1 MCGINGVFWYRGGV
15 ADAGLV
21 RAQSQVQ
28 RHRGPDDS
36 GVWAE
41 GPAALGHR
49 RLSIVDL
56 SPGGH
61 QPMANEDDSV
71 HVTFNGELYNWPEVM
86 PQLAA
91 RGHRFRGRSDTEMLL
106 HLWEERGTELVHDL
120 RGMFAFALY
129 DSKRRTL
136 LLARDRAGK
145 KPLYWHD
152 DGRRIV
158 FASELKSLL
167 ADPSVP
173 RDVDACAIAD
183 YLTFQYVPAPGSI
196 LTGVR
201 KLPAGHRLVCD
212 ASGPRVERWWE
223 LPFETDHS
231 ITPEQAVTGLRE
243 RLREAVRVR
252 LMSDVPLGAFLS
264 GGVDSSAVVAF
275 MTQVSSSCV
284 KTYSIGF
291 EDADYSE
298 LEHARA
304 VATHLGTE
312 HHELV
317 VRPRALELLPR
328 LVWGMDEP
336 FADAS
341 MVPTFHVAEM
351 ARHQVTVALSGDGG
365 DEAFA
370 GYSTYP
376 WARSYA
382 RVDALPYALRRA
394 LALPAGLLPADHRLG
409 RMLRRAGLRPVDR
422 HLEVMSHFPPRDL
435 TAILSP
441 ALRSALRG
449 HDPWAAA
456 RSVHA
461 RAARGLGDGVAA
473 LTALDE
479 LTYMTDDVLVKVDR
493 TSMLNSLE
501 TRAPL
506 LDHHVL
512 EYAARLPFEYKLRGG
527 VSKWVLREAV
537 RPMLPAGILA
547 RGKQGFGVPLD
558 RWFAGDF
565 GRLSREVLLD
575 GRARARGWLDPAA
588 VERLLAGRDLRDGVR
603 AKRVFTLVCLELWA
617 QCFLDRPRTSL
628 AEPADGPLPLHPA
641 VAGSAR
647 EPA

>member
-1 MCGINGVFWYRGGV
+1 MCGINGVFWYRGGT
-15 ADAGLV
+15 ADPALV
-21 RAQSQVQ
+21 RAQAQVQ

-36 GVWAE
+36 GLWAE
-41 GPAALGHR
+41 GPVALGHR

-61 QPMANEDDSV
+61 QPMANEDGTV
-71 HVTFNGELYNWPEVM
+71 HVTYNGELYNWPEVM

-106 HLWEERGTELVHDL
+106 HLWEERGADLVSEL
-120 RGMFAFALY
+120 RGMFSFALY
-129 DSKRRTL
+129 DSNRRTL
-136 LLARDRAGK
+136 LLARDRVGK

-152 DGRRIV
+152 NGQRVV
-158 FASELKSLL
+158 FASELKALL

-173 RDVDACAIAD
+173 ADVDRAAIAD
-183 YLTFQYVPAPGSI
+183 YLTFQYVPAPASI
-196 LTGVR
+196 LAGVR
-201 KLPAGHRLVCD
+201 KLPAGHRLICD
-212 ASGPRVERWWE
+212 ASGPRVERYWE
-223 LPFETDHS
+223 LPVTTDRS
-231 ITPEQAVTGLRE
+231 ISPAQAVEGLRD

-275 MTQVSSSCV
+275 MTQVSSTRV

-291 EDADYSE
+291 EEAGFSE
-298 LEHARA
+298 LEHART
-304 VATHLGTE
+304 VAAHLGTE

-328 LVWGMDEP
+328 LVWGLDEP
-336 FADAS
+336 FADPS
-341 MVPTFHVAEM
+341 MVPTFHVSEM
-351 ARHQVTVALSGDGG
+351 ARDHVTVALSGDGG

-370 GYSTYP
+370 GYTTYP
-376 WARSYA
+376 WAQSYA
-382 RVDALPYALRRA
+382 RLDVLPHALRRA
-394 LALPAGLLPADHRLG
+394 LAWPGAFLPAEHPLGRRLRRLGLPA
-409 RMLRRAGLRPVDR
+409 VER
-422 HLEVMSHFPPRDL
+422 HLEMMSHFPPREL
-435 TAILSP
+435 ATVLSP
-441 ALRSALRG
+441 ELRAALRG
-449 HDPWAAA
+449 HDPWSAA
-456 RSVHA
+456 RALHA
-461 RAARGLGDGVAA
+461 RAARGLGDDVAA
-473 LTALDE
+473 LTVLDE

-512 EYAARLPFEYKLRGG
+512 EYAARLPLEYKLRGG

-537 RPMLPAGILA
+537 RPLLPAGILE

-565 GRLSREVLLD
+565 GRLAREVLLD
-575 GRARARGWLDPAA
+575 RRARQRGWLEPAA
-588 VERLLAGRDLRDGVR
+588 VERLLAGRDLRDDLR

-617 QCFLDRPRTSL
+617 QCYLDRPRASL
-628 AEPADGPLPLHPA
+628 AMPTDGPSPLHTA
-641 VAGSAR
+641 VAATAR
-647 EPA
+647 DVA

>member
-1 MCGINGVFWYRGGV
+1 MCGVNGVFWYGGGL
-15 ADAGLV
+15 ADAAAT
-21 RAQSQVQ
+21 RAQAQVQ
-28 RHRGPDDS
+28 RHRGPDDA

-49 RLSIVDL
+49 RLAVVDL

-61 QPMANEDDSV
+61 QPMANEDGSV
-71 HVTFNGELYNWPEVM
+71 HVVFNGELYNWPEVM

-106 HLWEERGTELVHDL
+106 HLWEEKGPDMVADL
-120 RGMFAFALY
+120 RGMFAFGLY
-129 DSKRRTL
+129 DARQRTL
-136 LLARDRAGK
+136 LLARDRVGK

-158 FASELKSLL
+158 FASELKALL

-173 RDVDACAIAD
+173 RDVDPAAIAD

-196 LTGVR
+196 LAGVR

-212 ASGPRVERWWE
+212 ERGPRVERYWE
-223 LPFETDHS
+223 LPLETDS
-231 ITPEQAVTGLRE
+231 TIGEQEAVAGLTD

-264 GGVDSSAVVAF
+264 GGIDSSAVVAL
-275 MTQVSSSCV
+275 MTQVSSTRV

-291 EDADYSE
+291 EEAGFSE

-304 VATHLGTE
+304 VARHLGTD

-317 VRPRALELLPR
+317 VRSRALELLPR
-328 LVWGMDEP
+328 LVWGLDEP

-351 ARHQVTVALSGDGG
+351 ARAHVTVALSGDGG

-370 GYSTYP
+370 GYDTYP
-376 WARSYA
+376 WALRYA
-382 RVDALPYALRRA
+382 RADAVPHVLRR
-394 LALPAGLLPADHRLG
+394 LASLPAGWLPADSAWG
-409 RMLRRAGLRPVDR
+409 RRWRRIGMSVVDR
-422 HLEVMSHFPPRDL
+422 HLEVMSHFPPRSLRDV
-435 TAILSP
+435 LSP
-441 ALRSALRG
+441 SLRDATRR
-449 HDPWAAA
+449 HDPWSAA
-456 RSVHA
+456 RAIHA
-461 RAARGLGDGVAA
+461 RATRGLGETAA
-473 LTALDE
+473 LPALDA

-493 TSMLNSLE
+493 TSMMNSLE

-512 EYAARLPFEYKLRGG
+512 EWVARLPFRWKLRGD
-527 VSKWVLREAV
+527 VTKWVLRECV
-537 RPMLPAGILA
+537 RPYLPAGILA

-558 RWFAGDF
+558 RWFAGELGTLARDI
-565 GRLSREVLLD
+565 LLD
-575 GRARARGWLDPAA
+575 RRTRERGWLDPAG
-588 VERLLAGRDLRDGVR
+588 VNRLLGGAGLRDELR
-603 AKRVFTLVCLELWA
+603 AKRVYTLVCLELWA
-617 QCFLDRPRTSL
+617 RCYLDRPR
-628 AEPADGPLPLHPA
+628 AELHAPTDGAFPLHAA
-641 VAGSAR
+641 VAGTAQ
-647 EPA
+647 A